1 MKAVVLFSSSFIVPR
16 SSLLFMDTSHKEQPE
31 VLSSEEIF
39 RGKLI
44 EVVRDTVREDGKTY
58 AREVVRHP
66 GGAATVAYFDD
77 GTVAL
82 VSQYRHPTVRY
93 LLELPAGKLDPGERP
108 EETAARELEE
118 ELGVVAGRLEQLSEF
133 YTTPGFCAEKLWVF
147 LATDLRETAHRHEDD
162 EIIEIVRV
170 PFPRALEMIASRE
183 IEDAKTIIGLL
194 LAARRLRINVGDVA
208 ETTVPDA

>member
-1 MKAVVLFSSSFIVPR
+1 
-16 SSLLFMDTSHKEQPE
+16 MDTSHKEQPE
-31 VLSSEEIF
+31 VLSSEEIYA
-39 RGKLI
+39 GKLI
-44 EVVRDTVREDGKTY
+44 GVVRDTVREGEKTY
-58 AREVVRHP
+58 VREVVRHP
-66 GGAATVAYFDD
+66 GGAGIVAYFDD

-118 ELGVVAGRLEQLSEF
+118 ELGVVAGSMEQLTEF

-147 LATDLRETAHRHEDD
+147 LATDLRETAHKYEDD
-162 EIIEIVRV
+162 EIIEVVRL
-170 PFPRALEMIASRE
+170 PLRRALEMIASRE

-194 LAARRLRINVGDVA
+194 LAAERLGINVGDVA
-208 ETTVPDA
+208 ETTVLSNPKPTP